1 MKAGVKKFY
10 SSVDVLARDGAFAVL
25 LDERGVKTPA
35 GHTLLAPTERL
46 AEAIAAEWRAQGET
60 LKPET
65 MPLTKALNTALDRV
79 AANRAAIVEDLT
91 KYAGADLLCYRAE
104 NPAELNR
111 RQAATWDRWLD
122 WAADRFGV
130 RLAVTSGVTH
140 VAQSGEA
147 LARLRSAI
155 DAHDNFRLV
164 ALHTAVTI
172 TGSAVL
178 GLAFAARALDAE
190 AAFAAAQ
197 VDETYQAELWGLDAE
212 AEKARALRLAELKA
226 AQAFLSL
233 L

>member
-1 MKAGVKKFY
+1 
-10 SSVDVLARDGAFAVL
+10 
-25 LDERGVKTPA
+25 
-35 GHTLLAPTERL
+35 
-46 AEAIAAEWRAQGET
+46 
-60 LKPET
+60 
-65 MPLTKALNTALDRV
+65 
-79 AANRAAIVEDLT
+79 
-91 KYAGADLLCYRAE
+91 LLCYRAE

-111 RQAATWDRWLD
+111 RQAAAWDRWLD

-147 LARLRSAI
+147 LARVRSVI
-155 DAHDNFRLV
+155 DAHDNFCLV

-178 GLAFAARALDAE
+178 GLAFAAQALDAE

>member
-10 SSVDVLARDGAFAVL
+10 SSVGVLARDGAFAVL

-35 GHTLLAPTERL
+35 GHALLAPTKRL

-111 RQAATWDRWLD
+111 RQAAVWDRWLD